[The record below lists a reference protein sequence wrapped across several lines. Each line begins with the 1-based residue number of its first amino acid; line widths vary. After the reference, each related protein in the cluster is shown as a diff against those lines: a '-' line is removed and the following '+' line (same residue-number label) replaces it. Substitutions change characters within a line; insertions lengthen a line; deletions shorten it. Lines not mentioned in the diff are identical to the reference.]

1 MLSLTP
7 LLGSLFLLTIAHDGI
22 ISSPDS
28 HFNPIFDKSKKGA
41 RNGKPIEE
49 ARHNLQYHYVEDAF
63 FF

>member
-28 HFNPIFDKSKKGA
+28 HFNPIFDKSKKGGA
-41 RNGKPIEE
+41 NRKTN
-49 ARHNLQYHYVEDAF
+49 
-63 FF
+63 